1 MGLQISDFIFMKK
14 RFIQI
19 VILAFAVYALDVF
32 SGQNWQR
39 AQYENGRQV
48 VACSVKGRLSGF
60 YYLEYVCARGND
72 MWMPV
77 PSN

>member
-1 MGLQISDFIFMKK
+1 MRKSFLRISCL
-14 RFIQI
+14 
-19 VILAFAVYALDVF
+19 VFAVFALDVC

-72 MWMPV
+72 MWIPV

>member
-1 MGLQISDFIFMKK
+1 MKK
-14 RFIQI
+14 RLFQI
-19 VILAFAVYALDVF
+19 AMLAFAVYALDVCF
-32 SGQNWQR
+32 GQEWQR

-48 VACSVKGRLSGF
+48 VACSRKGRVSGF
-60 YYLEYVCARGND
+60 YYFEYVCARGND